1 VVVKLSENIKILNE
15 LLVDIFYDITN
26 VEKKM
31 FSHGKFKD
39 LSITEVRTINAI
51 GINKPKKMS
60 EVAIDLNI
68 TVGTLTTSIN
78 RLVKKGYVKRIKVED
93 DRRIV
98 QIQLTDKGK
107 SVYNT
112 HKDFHYEIIKNMIS
126 GLNKNEQDILIES
139 LKNVSNFFKENNR

>member
-1 VVVKLSENIKILNE
+1 MSENIKILNE